1 MCQGVDF
8 QPLLPYDT
16 RVNKGELLMKCIIT
30 QMTHEWMDTP
40 VSQLSDNTLM
50 ILKHELLQKVC
61 ELSNEMADR
70 AEAEESVS

>member
-1 MCQGVDF
+1 
-8 QPLLPYDT
+8 
-16 RVNKGELLMKCIIT
+16 MKCIVT

-61 ELSNEMADR
+61 ELSNEMTDR